1 MLLDLWATFP
11 TAKAAMGSEPLERS
25 VAFVGSL
32 SPSDS
37 DRLGGF
43 GKGTGRRL
51 RCHLAIEFGRKEMK
65 RRCTSSTSLE
75 SHSQFFQSYP
85 RLQTGTLSLFPLIKS
100 VSFGRVLAGHA
111 SNLQNSHWLILVDI
125 PIPQQHLSHR
135 SAPSP
140 KALALLHL
148 VHLVHLVHRWGKP
161 S

>member
-1 MLLDLWATFP
+1 
-11 TAKAAMGSEPLERS
+11 MGSEPLERS

-32 SPSDS
+32 R
-37 DRLGGF
+37 DRLGGSMCRACR
-43 GKGTGRRL
+43 KQDAAWGTGRRL

-148 VHLVHLVHRWGKP
+148 VHLVHRWGKP
-161 S
+161 SQDIHQVRR